1 MRDRD
6 PFAEFDGLVHELEQ
20 GLERTRAPGRA
31 AEAPRPRRSWKAR
44 LARWSFRALLACAAL
59 VLPFYLLVGSSVL
72 FYRVYGVPTW
82 PALLAGVLL
91 TVLVLLVYSAW
102 ITKRV
107 SGKVKMPGFLPK
119 ALLAVVGAYCLYALI
134 YISSMN
140 VKGGIGDTYH
150 SLHPLLRLA
159 TSTFILVDSDLVV
172 TDMERQ
178 PEDYAR
184 MRLPRYEQ
192 SLHFEQADGYAHAV
206 DLRTLG
212 RSGWR
217 NFFMQAYFRA
227 MGFRTVR
234 HVGTADHLHVS
245 LPLP

>member
-6 PFAEFDGLVHELEQ
+6 PFAEFDALVQELEQ
-20 GLERTRAPGRA
+20 GLERTRAPERA
-31 AEAPRPRRSWKAR
+31 EEAPRKRRSWKAT
-44 LARWSFRALLACAAL
+44 LALWGVRAALFAAAL
-59 VLPFYLLVGSSVL
+59 VLPFYLLVGSSVF
-72 FYRVYGVPTW
+72 FYRNYGVPTW

-91 TVLVLLVYSAW
+91 TVLVLLLYSAW

-119 ALLAVVGAYCLYALI
+119 TLLAVVGAYCLYLLI

-140 VKGGIGDTYH
+140 VKGGVEDTYH

-184 MRLPRYEQ
+184 MGLPLYEH
-192 SLHFEQADGYAHAV
+192 SLHYEQADGYAHAV
-206 DLRTLG
+206 DLRTVG

-217 NFFMQAYFRA
+217 NFLMTAYFRA

-245 LPLP
+245 LPVP